1 MAYNSAPLHGP
12 LTEDWLMP
20 GFFEILFK
28 IRGRGD
34 FGISPKFDQNKGPWA
49 EICPLFTPS
58 GANPLAPRLWLCWPQ
73 SGAMAKSNSAGKKPM
88 GSGMQQTTLV
98 ARRSVVSP
106 SNGSPKSDQLGLGGK
121 KNGKKKKAPTH
132 KKMCLTPRPGN
143 PKTGCSNQ
151 PAPAHAAMHL
161 CAALPQTRTRSSSR
175 SQARRLPASFD
186 AHPHTR

>member
-1 MAYNSAPLHGP
+1 
-12 LTEDWLMP
+12 
-20 GFFEILFK
+20 
-28 IRGRGD
+28 
-34 FGISPKFDQNKGPWA
+34 
-49 EICPLFTPS
+49 
-58 GANPLAPRLWLCWPQ
+58 
-73 SGAMAKSNSAGKKPM
+73 MAKSNSAGKKPM

-175 SQARRLPASFD
+175 SQASRLRPLM
-186 AHPHTR
+186 PIHTHADLAPVHCGRHE

>member
-1 MAYNSAPLHGP
+1 
-12 LTEDWLMP
+12 
-20 GFFEILFK
+20 
-28 IRGRGD
+28 
-34 FGISPKFDQNKGPWA
+34 
-49 EICPLFTPS
+49 
-58 GANPLAPRLWLCWPQ
+58 
-73 SGAMAKSNSAGKKPM
+73 MAKSNSAGKKPM

-151 PAPAHAAMHL
+151 PARMGPRRPEATASRCSW
-161 CAALPQTRTRSSSR
+161 CAA
-175 SQARRLPASFD
+175 
-186 AHPHTR
+186 

>member
-1 MAYNSAPLHGP
+1 
-12 LTEDWLMP
+12 
-20 GFFEILFK
+20 
-28 IRGRGD
+28 
-34 FGISPKFDQNKGPWA
+34 
-49 EICPLFTPS
+49 
-58 GANPLAPRLWLCWPQ
+58 
-73 SGAMAKSNSAGKKPM
+73 MAKSNSAGKKPM

-151 PAPAHAAMHL
+151 PARMGPLVAHQRRLVPRVGARGAHRVCLVAQLGLLRARL
-161 CAALPQTRTRSSSR
+161 CAAQEPLRRAADELAGRLRAGGADAQLQPTQRGVNLGVVGAGGAHVC
-175 SQARRLPASFD
+175 ARRNFQFSIKILFKIRGRRREIWGSK
-186 AHPHTR
+186 

>member
-1 MAYNSAPLHGP
+1 
-12 LTEDWLMP
+12 
-20 GFFEILFK
+20 
-28 IRGRGD
+28 
-34 FGISPKFDQNKGPWA
+34 
-49 EICPLFTPS
+49 
-58 GANPLAPRLWLCWPQ
+58 
-73 SGAMAKSNSAGKKPM
+73 MAKSNSAGKKPM

-121 KNGKKKKAPTH
+121 KTGKKKKAPTH
-132 KKMCLTPRPGN
+132 KKLCVTPRPGN

-175 SQARRLPASFD
+175 SQASRLPASFD